1 MAASSNSKCPYYS
14 SCPAIV
20 LMLPWLAHGHISPF
34 LDLAKKLSTR
44 SFIVFLCSTPAN
56 LSSVK
61 DKLTPEN
68 SIFIQLVELH
78 LPSLPELPS
87 SWHTT
92 NGLPH
97 HLMSHLKMAFDMS
110 TPSLTTILRTLKPD
124 LLIYDFLQPWAPAAA
139 SIYNIPSVLFLTTAA
154 APISFVIHTFGHTCI
169 EYPFPEIYL
178 REYEKSKMA
187 RAANGQKDADR
198 FFMCVEKSTS
208 IILIKTF
215 GEIEGKYIE
224 SLSSTTKKKI
234 VPVGSLLH
242 QNPNKENDQLTEISK
257 WLNKKDQT
265 STVFVSFGSEYF
277 LSSEDMKEIAHG
289 LELSKVCFIWVVRFP
304 TGDSRNAEEAL
315 PQGFLERVGERGMVV
330 NWAPQREIIGHPS
343 IGGIVSHCGWGS
355 VMEAIETGVPIVA
368 MPMQLDQPWNA
379 RLVEEIGVG
388 IEVIRERNGQLNREE
403 LARVIRKVVMEKTG
417 QDVRRKAK
425 EMSELIRKKEE
436 EEMDGAV
443 MELLQLCGNS
453 K

>member
-1 MAASSNSKCPYYS
+1 MDTRDGGALS
-14 SCPAIV
+14 V

-44 SFIVFLCSTPAN
+44 NFIVFLCSTPAN

-61 DKLTPEN
+61 DQLALEN

-87 SWHTT
+87 SCHTT
-92 NGLPH
+92 NGLPP
-97 HLMSHLKMAFDMS
+97 HLMHPLKKAFDMA
-110 TPSLTTILRTLKPD
+110 TPSFTTILRTLKPD
-124 LLIYDFLQPWAPAAA
+124 LLIYDFIQPWAPTAA
-139 SIYNIPSVLFLTTAA
+139 SIFNIPSVLFLTTAA
-154 APISFVIHTFGHTCI
+154 ASICFLIHRFENPNI
-169 EYPFPEIYL
+169 DYPFPEIYL

-187 RAANGQKDADR
+187 WAFKSSANGQEDAER

-208 IILIKTF
+208 IILLKTF
-215 GEIEGKYIE
+215 REIEGKYIE
-224 SLSSTTKKKI
+224 SLSSMTKKKI
-234 VPVGSLLH
+234 VPVGSLL
-242 QNPNKENDQLTEISK
+242 QQYPSKENDQQKEIIK
-257 WLNKKDQT
+257 WLNQRDQT

-277 LSSEDMKEIAHG
+277 LSSEDMEEVAHG

-304 TGDSRNAEEAL
+304 TGYSKNAGEAL

-330 NWAPQREIIGHPS
+330 NWAPQREILEHPS

-355 VMEAIETGVPIVA
+355 VMEAMETGVPIVA
-368 MPMQLDQPWNA
+368 MPMQLDQPLNA

-388 IEVIRERNGQLNREE
+388 IEVIRNRDGRLNREE
-403 LARVIRKVVMEKTG
+403 LARVIRKVVAENTG
-417 QDVRRKAK
+417 QDVRRKTK
-425 EMSELIRKKEE
+425 EMSELIRKNEE

-443 MELLQLCGNS
+443 KELLQLCGKSS